1 MQVRLVVA
9 RSRSAWRSCDAMLGG
24 SFKVSPPFL
33 ESWRPCFS
41 LIAKPAATR
50 CFKRKYVA
58 INLMDGD
65 DIADRK
71 RRGYWQ
77 HKENLVSELEVA
89 EKAMGILKV
98 S

>member
-1 MQVRLVVA
+1 MRLVVA
-9 RSRSAWRSCDAMLGG
+9 RSRSAWRSCDALGG
-24 SFKVSPPFL
+24 SFKVSRYPLL
-33 ESWRPCFS
+33 ESWRPYFS
-41 LIAKPAATR
+41 LIAT

-77 HKENLVSELEVA
+77 HKENLVSELEIA

>member
-1 MQVRLVVA
+1 
-9 RSRSAWRSCDAMLGG
+9 
-24 SFKVSPPFL
+24 
-33 ESWRPCFS
+33 
-41 LIAKPAATR
+41 
-50 CFKRKYVA
+50 
-58 INLMDGD
+58 MDGD

-77 HKENLVSELEVA
+77 HKENLVSELEIA